1 MYWWYV
7 VHLWVEGV
15 WELIMAAILAFLMIK
30 LTGVDREVVEKWLY
44 VIVGLALFSGL
55 LGTGHHYYWIGAP
68 GYWQWIGSHLLHAR
82 GRALL
87 RHGGLRLHHGLE
99 GRPRPPEQGGAAV
112 VARLPGD
119 GLLRRRRLGLH
130 AHAVTRSTTTPTA
143 PRSPRRTATSPS
155 SAPT

>member
-15 WELIMAAILAFLMIK
+15 WELIMASILAFLMIK

-68 GYWQWIGSHLLHAR
+68 GYWQWIGSHLLAR
-82 GRALL
+82 SRSLPFFAMVVFAFTMVWNAAAATT
-87 RHGGLRLHHGLE
+87 RTR
-99 GRPRPPEQGGAAV
+99 RPAVERSAA
-112 VARLPGD
+112 R
-119 GLLRRRRLGLH
+119 
-130 AHAVTRSTTTPTA
+130 
-143 PRSPRRTATSPS
+143 
-155 SAPT
+155 